1 MVEESKNAAANSD
14 NIINQNWAEKLI
26 EEDVFEGDPSTWKVT
41 SSNFKTVL
49 AALGMKVEQF
59 QQAVVRAIDSN
70 NDQLPY
76 SEFCQLY
83 HKELLKAAAFE
94 LRAMDDTDLLETPA

>member
-1 MVEESKNAAANSD
+1 M
-14 NIINQNWAEKLI
+14 
-26 EEDVFEGDPSTWKVT
+26 T
-41 SSNFKTVL
+41 SSNFKSVL

-59 QQAVVRAIDSN
+59 QQALTRAIDSN

-76 SEFCQLY
+76 GEFCQLY